1 MPDIFIDHQ
10 PVVLPKIRAPHSRF
24 LRSFVHFPRN
34 VHFDTQ
40 SRKENI
46 ILLLRQHP
54 IVNVPWVFM
63 GLIFT
68 FLPFFVSWFVTGEL
82 LPAAYQLIVVI
93 LWYIFV
99 FAYLFEH
106 FLRWYY
112 NVLIVTDQRL
122 IDIDFPSL
130 LYREMTEARL
140 DHVEEVNNRKGGYLR
155 SLFDFG
161 DVLVQTAGA
170 IPEIEIED
178 VPDPEHVTKIIYE
191 LIGKTEAV
199 KTP

>member
-10 PVVLPKIRAPHSRF
+10 PATLPKLRTPHSRF

-34 VHFDTQ
+34 VRFDTQ
-40 SRKENI
+40 SQKENI
-46 ILLLRQHP
+46 VLLLRQHP
-54 IVNVPWVFM
+54 IVNVPWIFL
-63 GLIFT
+63 GLIFLFT
-68 FLPFFVSWFVTGEL
+68 PPLLSLVVIGEVL
-82 LPAAYQLIVVI
+82 SPTYRLIGLI
-93 LWYIFV
+93 LWYVFI

-122 IDIDFPSL
+122 IDVDFPSL

-140 DHVEEVNNRKGGYLR
+140 DHVEEVSNRKGGYLR

-178 VPDPEHVTKIIYE
+178 VPDPERVTKIIYD